1 MCPGHTVTLCIL
13 SKRPPKCGCRL
24 FGWSR
29 RRMIIRQRRGFCS
42 REYFHNYNN
51 LFFSTFSGSGC
62 VADVILLSHFT
73 EYTVVSLFAIISSK
87 KKENV
92 FFSLFHFARDESR
105 LFSLANYFFFRCS
118 FVRRLHPEFPILSVY
133 KRRVNRE
140 APNNANEYRTRL
152 PNKWISFEAKPD
164 EIGVFFFFSS
174 YLVRVPVHFW
184 LNSAFVRSVFVLM
197 LSLQRTNVK

>member
-1 MCPGHTVTLCIL
+1 MT
-13 SKRPPKCGCRL
+13 
-24 FGWSR
+24 
-29 RRMIIRQRRGFCS
+29 IRQRWGFCS

-51 LFFSTFSGSGC
+51 LFFSTYSGSGC

-73 EYTVVSLFAIISSK
+73 EYTVRYYFLEEEK
-87 KKENV
+87 KR

-105 LFSLANYFFFRCS
+105 LFSLANYFFVSLS

-164 EIGVFFFFSS
+164 EIGVFFFFRRIWFTCPCTSGQT
-174 YLVRVPVHFW
+174 LLLCVQC
-184 LNSAFVRSVFVLM
+184 LC
-197 LSLQRTNVK
+197 